1 MLAVSDRVD
10 LQRSDTGTTVEMGFR
25 VSSPQSAND
34 QRAAENA
41 RSDST

>member
-1 MLAVSDRVD
+1 MRAVSDRVQLD
-10 LQRSDTGTTVEMGFR
+10 QSESGTTVEMAFR
-25 VSSPQSAND
+25 VPATD